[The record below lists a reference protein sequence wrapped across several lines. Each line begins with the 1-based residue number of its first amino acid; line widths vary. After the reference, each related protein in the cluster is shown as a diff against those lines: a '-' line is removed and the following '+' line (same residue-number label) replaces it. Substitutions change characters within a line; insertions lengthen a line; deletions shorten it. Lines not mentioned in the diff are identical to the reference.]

1 MYFPVYRCS
10 ERIIQLG
17 ESLGDFLFTISL
29 TNARGR
35 RSLTRRVARGPEYI
49 AFRQLRMSR
58 LAPSIVA
65 IAFK

>member
-1 MYFPVYRCS
+1 MRFPDYRFP
-10 ERIIQLG
+10 ERIIPLG
-17 ESLGDFLFTISL
+17 ESLGDFRPTISP

-35 RSLTRRVARGPEYI
+35 RSLKRRVARVLEYI